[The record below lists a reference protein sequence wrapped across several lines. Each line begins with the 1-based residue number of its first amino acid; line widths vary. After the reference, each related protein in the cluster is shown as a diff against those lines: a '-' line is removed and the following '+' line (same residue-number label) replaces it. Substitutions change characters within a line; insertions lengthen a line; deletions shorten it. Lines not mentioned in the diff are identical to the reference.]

1 MPLVLQPHRQRNAW
15 QDTDTT
21 VQAHPERFN
30 IMFVIEANQYLYLS
44 VFAPK
49 AEDPRKIL

>member
-1 MPLVLQPHRQRNAW
+1 MPLVLQPHGQRTAW
-15 QDTDTT
+15 QDTVTT

-30 IMFVIEANQYLYLS
+30 IMFVIEANQYLS

-49 AEDPRKIL
+49 AEDPRKTP